1 MVSTVELEAR
11 LLRPAGPERFDP
23 AELDGLPE
31 PARRHL
37 AQAIAPGMPLYTS
50 ARLRMR
56 GRIKVDRWAAGE
68 CFRYRITELA
78 PVGAPRPAAGS
89 R

>member
-1 MVSTVELEAR
+1 MVSTAELEAR

-31 PARRHL
+31 PTRRHL
-37 AQAIAPGMPLYTS
+37 AQAIAPGMPLYTL

-56 GRIKVDRWAAGE
+56 GRIKVDRWGDPDGGG
-68 CFRYRITELA
+68 FGWRRF
-78 PVGAPRPAAGS
+78 GARSPARPASAA
-89 R
+89 